1 MFLNAVPFIDKTA
14 IEIIRSD
21 NFDFDFHKMY
31 HNFHEINKVSSLL
44 YISKDRIEGLELYN
58 ENQDIDHCQTN
69 QPYLIPVIGNAKK
82 DFEHS
87 GIIIVLN
94 PENGRIKNQQD
105 ARENK

>member
-14 IEIIRSD
+14 IEIIRSV

-58 ENQDIDHCQTN
+58 ENQDIANVADSPDIQN
-69 QPYLIPVIGNAKK
+69 MINVKI
-82 DFEHS
+82 S
-87 GIIIVLN
+87 
-94 PENGRIKNQQD
+94 
-105 ARENK
+105 